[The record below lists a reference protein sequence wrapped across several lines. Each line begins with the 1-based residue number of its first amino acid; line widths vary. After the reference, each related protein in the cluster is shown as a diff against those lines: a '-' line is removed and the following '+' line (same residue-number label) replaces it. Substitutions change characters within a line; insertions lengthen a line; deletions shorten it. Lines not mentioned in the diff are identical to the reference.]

1 MILKQLIKYDNAPVI
16 EATWADENG
25 VIVKCHAYGVAEFDD
40 LVADLGAEALKHR
53 ALIAEVEATYVPPE
67 PEPATPTVCSPAQ
80 GLVALFAIKQITE
93 SDVNATIAAIT
104 DPVARYTSQVAF
116 ARATEW
122 RRDSASMQQL
132 ATLLGLTE
140 SDLDALFAFAVT
152 VAV

>member
-1 MILKQLIKYDNAPVI
+1 MIYEILDANGNVENLI
-16 EATWADENG
+16 EASEAFVEALHPGRWR
-25 VIVKCHAYGVAEFDD
+25 
-40 LVADLGAEALKHR
+40 LAEAQG
-53 ALIAEVEATYVPPE
+53 VPTP
-67 PEPATPTVCSPAQ
+67 PTPATPTVCSPAQ

-93 SDVNATIAAIT
+93 DDVNDAIAAIA
-104 DPVARYTSQVAF
+104 DPVARYTTQIAF

-122 RRDSASMQQL
+122 RRDSVSIQQL

>member
-1 MILKQLIKYDNAPVI
+1 MIYEILDANGAVANRIA
-16 EATWADENG
+16 ATESF
-25 VIVKCHAYGVAEFDD
+25 VEQQHP
-40 LVADLGAEALKHR
+40 GAWRL
-53 ALIAEVEATYVPPE
+53 AEVQDVPAE
-67 PEPATPTVCSPAQ
+67 PAPATPTVCSPAQ

-104 DPVARYTSQVAF
+104 DPVARYTSQIAF

-122 RRDSASMQQL
+122 RRDSVSIQQL
-132 ATLLGLTE
+132 AALLGLTE

>member
-1 MILKQLIKYDNAPVI
+1 MRI
-16 EATWADENG
+16 EIMDGTTVTNTIIATPEF
-25 VIVKCHAYGVAEFDD
+25 AEQQHP
-40 LVADLGAEALKHR
+40 GAWRL
-53 ALIAEVEATYVPPE
+53 AEVQDVPTP
-67 PEPATPTVCSPAQ
+67 PTPATPTVCSPAQ
-80 GLVALFAIKQITE
+80 GLVALFAVKQITE
-93 SDVNATIAAIT
+93 SDVNTTIAAIH

-140 SDLDALFAFAVT
+140 ADLDALFEFAVT

>member
-1 MILKQLIKYDNAPVI
+1 MRIEILDGQTVINTILATPEFAEQLHPGK
-16 EATWADENG
+16 WR
-25 VIVKCHAYGVAEFDD
+25 
-40 LVADLGAEALKHR
+40 L
-53 ALIAEVEATYVPPE
+53 AEVQDVPA
-67 PEPATPTVCSPAQ
+67 EPASSTPTVCSPAQ

-104 DPVARYTSQVAF
+104 DPVARYTSQIAF

-132 ATLLGLTE
+132 AAILGLTE
-140 SDLDALFAFAVT
+140 ADLDALFAFAVT

>member
-1 MILKQLIKYDNAPVI
+1 MRIEIMDGQTVTNTILATPEFAEQLHPGK
-16 EATWADENG
+16 WR
-25 VIVKCHAYGVAEFDD
+25 
-40 LVADLGAEALKHR
+40 L
-53 ALIAEVEATYVPPE
+53 AEVQDVPTP
-67 PEPATPTVCSPAQ
+67 PTPATPTVCSPAQ

-93 SDVNATIAAIT
+93 SDVNTTIAAIT

-122 RRDSASMQQL
+122 RRDSASIQQL
-132 ATLLGLTE
+132 AALLGLTE

>member
-1 MILKQLIKYDNAPVI
+1 MRIEILDAQGAVTNTIL
-16 EATWADENG
+16 ATEEF
-25 VIVKCHAYGVAEFDD
+25 AEQQHP
-40 LVADLGAEALKHR
+40 GAWRL
-53 ALIAEVEATYVPPE
+53 AEVQDVPAE
-67 PEPATPTVCSPAQ
+67 PAPATPTVCSPAQ

-93 SDVNATIAAIT
+93 SDVTATIAAIT

-122 RRDSASMQQL
+122 RRDSASIQQL
-132 ATLLGLTE
+132 AAILGLTE

>member
-1 MILKQLIKYDNAPVI
+1 MIYEILDANGNVENLI
-16 EATWADENG
+16 EASEAF
-25 VIVKCHAYGVAEFDD
+25 V
-40 LVADLGAEALKHR
+40 EALHPGR
-53 ALIAEVEATYVPPE
+53 WRLAEVQGVPTP
-67 PEPATPTVCSPAQ
+67 PTPATPTVCSPAQ

-93 SDVNATIAAIT
+93 ADVNATIAAIT
-104 DPVARYTSQVAF
+104 DPVLRYTSQVAF

-140 SDLDALFAFAVT
+140 SDLDALFACAVT

>member
-1 MILKQLIKYDNAPVI
+1 MRIEIMDGDTVINTILATPEFAEQLHPGK
-16 EATWADENG
+16 WR
-25 VIVKCHAYGVAEFDD
+25 
-40 LVADLGAEALKHR
+40 L
-53 ALIAEVEATYVPPE
+53 AEVQDVPTP
-67 PEPATPTVCSPAQ
+67 PTTATPTVCSPAQ

-132 ATLLGLTE
+132 AALLGLTE

>member
-1 MILKQLIKYDNAPVI
+1 MIYEILDANGNVENLI
-16 EATWADENG
+16 EASEAF
-25 VIVKCHAYGVAEFDD
+25 V
-40 LVADLGAEALKHR
+40 EALHPGR
-53 ALIAEVEATYVPPE
+53 WRLAEVQGVPTP
-67 PEPATPTVCSPAQ
+67 PTPATPTVCSPAQ

-104 DPVARYTSQVAF
+104 DPVARYTTQVAF

-122 RRDSASMQQL
+122 RRDSASIQQL

-140 SDLDALFAFAVT
+140 TDLDALFEFAVT

>member
-1 MILKQLIKYDNAPVI
+1 MRIEIMDGDTVINAIL
-16 EATWADENG
+16 ATPEF
-25 VIVKCHAYGVAEFDD
+25 AEQQHPGKWR
-40 LVADLGAEALKHR
+40 L
-53 ALIAEVEATYVPPE
+53 AEVQDVPTP
-67 PEPATPTVCSPAQ
+67 PTPATPTVCSPAQ

-93 SDVNATIAAIT
+93 DDVNATIAAIT

-122 RRDSASMQQL
+122 TRGSASIQQL
-132 ATLLGLTE
+132 AALLGLTE

>member
-1 MILKQLIKYDNAPVI
+1 MIYEILDANGNVENLI
-16 EATWADENG
+16 EASEAF
-25 VIVKCHAYGVAEFDD
+25 V
-40 LVADLGAEALKHR
+40 EALHPGKWR
-53 ALIAEVEATYVPPE
+53 LAEVQDVPAE
-67 PEPATPTVCSPAQ
+67 PAPATPTVCSPAQ

-140 SDLDALFAFAVT
+140 SDLDALFAFAVK

>member
-1 MILKQLIKYDNAPVI
+1 MITEQYGGLFVIRGEEIQFPVI
-16 EATWADENG
+16 
-25 VIVKCHAYGVAEFDD
+25 
-40 LVADLGAEALKHR
+40 
-53 ALIAEVEATYVPPE
+53 
-67 PEPATPTVCSPAQ
+67 TPQQTCSPAQ

-93 SDVNATIAAIT
+93 DDVNTTIAAIT
-104 DPVARYTSQVAF
+104 DPVARYTSQLAF

-132 ATLLGLTE
+132 AALLGLTE